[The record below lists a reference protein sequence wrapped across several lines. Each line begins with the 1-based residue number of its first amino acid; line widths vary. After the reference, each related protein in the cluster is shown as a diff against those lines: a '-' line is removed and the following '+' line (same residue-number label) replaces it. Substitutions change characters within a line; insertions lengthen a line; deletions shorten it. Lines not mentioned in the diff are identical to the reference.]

1 VVIKIVTDSTADI
14 PLELATQLGITSVP
28 LYVQFGGH
36 SYKDR
41 IDITE
46 DEFYARLQSDSVH
59 PTTAQPSP
67 QDFAR
72 VYDSLA
78 KDTDGILSIHISEKM
93 SGTISSAHQGAKMMK
108 NPVPVEIVDSKY
120 TSMAQGLVVVATA
133 RLAKTGNDLQTLAAA
148 ARGFVGDIH
157 LLVLF
162 DTLKYVARGGRIGRA
177 KALLGSILNVKP
189 LLGIKDGEFIPVGQV
204 RSRAKGIERL
214 FELVKEAGH
223 NIAEATVIHST
234 TPDEAKSLADR
245 ISEFVSPDKI
255 YIGRFGPVL
264 GVHGGPGVLAVA
276 VRLKAQT

>member
-1 VVIKIVTDSTADI
+1 MVIKIVTDSTADV
-14 PLELATQLGITSVP
+14 PPELAAELGITSVP
-28 LYVQFGGH
+28 LYVQFGGM

-46 DEFYARLQSDSVH
+46 DEFYARLQTDPAH

-72 VYDSLA
+72 CYDNLA
-78 KDTDGILSIHISEKM
+78 KDADGILSIHISDRM
-93 SGTISSAHQGAKMMK
+93 SGTISSARQGARMMK
-108 NPVPVEIVDSKY
+108 KPVPVEIVDSKF

-133 RLAKTGNDLQTLAAA
+133 RLAKTGKDLQYLAAA

-162 DTLKYVARGGRIGRA
+162 DTLKYIARGGRIGRA

-189 LLGIKDGEFIPVGQV
+189 LLGIKDGEFVPVGQV

-214 FELVKEAGH
+214 FDLVREAGH

-234 TPDEAKSLADR
+234 TPEEAQLLAHR
-245 ISEFVSPDKI
+245 ISEFVPPDRI
-255 YIGRFGPVL
+255 YISRFGPVL

-276 VRLKAQT
+276 FRLKT

>member
-1 VVIKIVTDSTADI
+1 MVIKIVTDSTADV
-14 PLELATQLGITSVP
+14 PPGLAAELGITSVP
-28 LYVQFGGH
+28 LYVQFGGR

-46 DEFYARLQSDSVH
+46 DEFYERLQTDSVH

-67 QDFAR
+67 QDFAKA
-72 VYDSLA
+72 YDKLA
-78 KDTDGILSIHISEKM
+78 TDADGILSIHISDKM
-93 SGTISSAHQGAKMMK
+93 SGTISSARQGAKMMK
-108 NPVPVEIVDSKY
+108 KPVPVEIVDSKY
-120 TSMAQGLVVVATA
+120 TSMAQGLVVVAAA
-133 RLAKTGNDLQTLAAA
+133 RLAKTGGDLQSLAAA
-148 ARGFVGDIH
+148 ARGFVGDVH

-162 DTLKYVARGGRIGRA
+162 DTLKYIARGGRIGRA

-189 LLGIKDGEFIPVGQV
+189 LLGIKDGEFVPVGQV

-214 FELVKEAGH
+214 FDLAKEAGH

-245 ISEFVSPDKI
+245 ISEFVSPDRI
-255 YIGRFGPVL
+255 YVSRFGPVL

-276 VRLKAQT
+276 FRLKT

>member
-1 VVIKIVTDSTADI
+1 VVIKIVTDSTADV
-14 PLELATQLGITSVP
+14 PQELAAELGITSVP
-28 LYVQFGGH
+28 LYVQFAGR

-46 DEFYARLQSDSVH
+46 DEFYERLQTDSIH

-78 KDTDGILSIHISEKM
+78 KDADGILSIHISEKM
-93 SGTISSAHQGAKMMK
+93 SGTISSARQGAKMMK
-108 NPVPVEIVDSKY
+108 KPIPVEIVDSKY
-120 TSMAQGLVVVATA
+120 TSMAQGLVVLTAA
-133 RLAKTGNDLQTLAAA
+133 RLAKTTQDLQTLAAA

-162 DTLKYVARGGRIGRA
+162 DTLKYIARGGRIGRA

-189 LLGIKDGEFIPVGQV
+189 LLGIKDGEFVPVGQV
-204 RSRAKGIERL
+204 RSRAKGIDRL
-214 FELVKEAGH
+214 FEMAKSAAG

-234 TPDEAKSLADR
+234 TPDEARSLADR
-245 ISEFVSPDKI
+245 ISEFVPPDKI
-255 YIGRFGPVL
+255 YISRFGPVL

-276 VRLKAQT
+276 FRLKT

>member
-1 VVIKIVTDSTADI
+1 MVIKIVTDSTADV
-14 PLELATQLGITSVP
+14 PPGLAAELGITSVP
-28 LYVQFGGH
+28 LYVQFGGR

-46 DEFYARLQSDSVH
+46 DEFYERLQTDSVH

-67 QDFAR
+67 QDFAKA
-72 VYDSLA
+72 YDKLA
-78 KDTDGILSIHISEKM
+78 TDADGILSIHISDKM
-93 SGTISSAHQGAKMMK
+93 SGTISSARQGAKMMK
-108 NPVPVEIVDSKY
+108 KPVPVEIVDSKY
-120 TSMAQGLVVVATA
+120 TSMAQGLVVVAA
-133 RLAKTGNDLQTLAAA
+133 VRLAKTGGDLQSLAAA
-148 ARGFVGDIH
+148 ARGFVGDVH

-162 DTLKYVARGGRIGRA
+162 DTLKYIARGGRIGRA

-189 LLGIKDGEFIPVGQV
+189 LLSIKDGEFVPVGQV

-214 FELVKEAGH
+214 FDLAKEAGH

-245 ISEFVSPDKI
+245 ISEFVSPDRI
-255 YIGRFGPVL
+255 YVSRFGPVL

-276 VRLKAQT
+276 FRLKT

>member
-1 VVIKIVTDSTADI
+1 VVIKIVTDSTADV
-14 PLELATQLGITSVP
+14 PPELAAELGIISVP
-28 LYVQFGGH
+28 LYVQFGGQ

-41 IDITE
+41 VDITE

-78 KDTDGILSIHISEKM
+78 KGADGILSIHISEKM
-93 SGTISSAHQGAKMMK
+93 SGTISSAHQGAKIMK
-108 NPVPVEIVDSKY
+108 TPIPVEVVDSKY

-133 RLAKTGNDLQTLAAA
+133 RLAKTGKDLQSLAAA
-148 ARGFVGDIH
+148 ARGFVPDIH

-162 DTLKYVARGGRIGRA
+162 DTLKYIARGGRIGRA

-189 LLGIKDGEFIPVGQV
+189 LLGIKDGEFVPVGQV

-214 FELVKEAGH
+214 YELAKEAGH
-223 NIAEATVIHST
+223 NIVEATVIHST
-234 TPDEAKSLADR
+234 TPDEARSLADR

-255 YIGRFGPVL
+255 YISRFGPVL
-264 GVHGGPGVLAVA
+264 GVHGGPGVLAIA
-276 VRLKAQT
+276 FRLKT

>member
-1 VVIKIVTDSTADI
+1 MVIKIVTDSTADI
-14 PLELATQLGITSVP
+14 PPELAAELGITSVP
-28 LYVQFGGH
+28 LYVQFGGQ

-41 IDITE
+41 VDITE

-72 VYDSLA
+72 VYDQLA
-78 KDTDGILSIHISEKM
+78 KDADGILSIHLSERL
-93 SGTISSAHQGAKMMK
+93 SGTVSSAHQGAKLMK
-108 NPVPVEIVDSKY
+108 KSIPVEIIDSKL
-120 TSMAQGLVVVATA
+120 TLMAQGLVVVAVA
-133 RLAKTGNDLQTLAAA
+133 RLAKTGKDLQSLAAA

-162 DTLKYVARGGRIGRA
+162 DTLKYIARGGRIGRA

-189 LLGIKDGEFIPVGQV
+189 LLDIKDGEFVPVGQV
-204 RSRAKGIERL
+204 RSRSKGVERL
-214 FELVKEAGH
+214 FELVKGAGH

-234 TPDEAKSLADR
+234 TPDEARSLAAR
-245 ISEFVSPDKI
+245 ISEFVPPGKL
-255 YIGRFGPVL
+255 YISRFGPVL

-276 VRLKAQT
+276 VRLNPKA

>member
-1 VVIKIVTDSTADI
+1 VVIKIVTDSTADV
-14 PLELATQLGITSVP
+14 PPGLAAELGITSVP
-28 LYVQFGGH
+28 LYVQFGGR

-46 DEFYARLQSDSVH
+46 DEFYERLQTDSVH

-67 QDFAR
+67 QDFAKA
-72 VYDSLA
+72 YDKLA
-78 KDTDGILSIHISEKM
+78 TDADGILSIHISDKM
-93 SGTISSAHQGAKMMK
+93 SGTISSARQGAKMMK
-108 NPVPVEIVDSKY
+108 KPVPVEIVDSKY
-120 TSMAQGLVVVATA
+120 TSMAQGLVVVAA
-133 RLAKTGNDLQTLAAA
+133 VRLAKTGGDLQSLAAA
-148 ARGFVGDIH
+148 ARGFVGDVH

-162 DTLKYVARGGRIGRA
+162 DTLKYIARGGRIGRA

-189 LLGIKDGEFIPVGQV
+189 LLSIKDGEFVPVGQV

-214 FELVKEAGH
+214 FDLAKEAGH

-245 ISEFVSPDKI
+245 ISEFVSPDRI
-255 YIGRFGPVL
+255 YVSRFGPVL

-276 VRLKAQT
+276 FRLKT

>member
-1 VVIKIVTDSTADI
+1 MTIKIVTDSTADV
-14 PLELATQLGITSVP
+14 PPELAAELGIISIP
-28 LYVQFGGH
+28 LYVQFGGK

-46 DEFYARLQSDSVH
+46 DEFYTRLQADSVH

-72 VYDSLA
+72 VYDNLA
-78 KDTDGILSIHISEKM
+78 KDVDGILSIHISEKM
-93 SGTISSAHQGAKMMK
+93 SGTISSARQGAKMMK
-108 NPVPVEIVDSKY
+108 KPVPVEIVDSKY
-120 TSMAQGLVVVATA
+120 TSMAQGLVVIAAA
-133 RLAKTGNDLQTLAAA
+133 RMVKTNNDLQSLAAA

-162 DTLKYVARGGRIGRA
+162 DTLKYIARGGRIGRA

-189 LLGIKDGEFIPVGQV
+189 LLGIKDGEFVPVGQV

-214 FELVKEAGH
+214 FELAKEAGH

-234 TPDEAKSLADR
+234 TPDEAKILEDVVSGLQMQFVR
-245 ISEFVSPDKI
+245 IS
-255 YIGRFGPVL
+255 
-264 GVHGGPGVLAVA
+264 AV
-276 VRLKAQT
+276 

>member
-14 PLELATQLGITSVP
+14 PPELAAELGITSVP
-28 LYVQFGGH
+28 LYVQFGGKT
-36 SYKDR
+36 YKDR
-41 IDITE
+41 VDISE
-46 DEFYARLQSDSVH
+46 NEFYARLQADSIH

-78 KDTDGILSIHISEKM
+78 KGAEGILSIHISDKM
-93 SGTISSAHQGAKMMK
+93 SGTISSARQGAKLMK
-108 NPVPVEIVDSKY
+108 NPVPVEIVDSKF
-120 TSMAQGLVVVATA
+120 TSMAQGLVVVAAA
-133 RLAKTGNDLQTLAAA
+133 RLAKTNNDLQSLAAA
-148 ARGFVGDIH
+148 ARGFVCDIH

-162 DTLKYVARGGRIGRA
+162 DTLKYIARGGRIGRA

-189 LLGIKDGEFIPVGQV
+189 LLGIKDGEFVPVGQV

-214 FELVKEAGH
+214 FDLVKDAGH

-234 TPDEAKSLADR
+234 TPDEARTLADR

-276 VRLKAQT
+276 FRLKT